1 MLELLPDLPDH
12 VLGIKAIGDVEDDD
26 YEDVL
31 VPAIDD
37 RLSRHEKIRLLYVLG
52 EEFDGYEG
60 DALWEDAKLGMKTF
74 TSYDRIAIVTESKL
88 ISRSVRAFGWLM
100 PGEVKVYPTADL
112 EAATGWIT
120 SSS

>member
-74 TSYDRIAIVTESKL
+74 TSYDRIAIVTDSKL
-88 ISRSVRAFGWLM
+88 ISRSVKAFGWLM
-100 PGEVKVYPTADL
+100 PGEVKVYPIADV
-112 EAATGWIT
+112 EGATGWIT
-120 SSS
+120 S